1 MKQIPVKFK
10 NLRDAKNLVQ
20 IAQLYDFDVKLI
32 SGNYIV
38 NAKSILGIFTLPQ
51 FDNVKF
57 QIDTDDID
65 DIENIKKQLKKLDLL
80 DE

>member
-10 NLRDAKNLVQ
+10 NLKDAKNLVQ

-57 QIDTDDID
+57 QVDTD
-65 DIENIKKQLKKLDLL
+65 DIENIKEQLKKFDLL

>member
-57 QIDTDDID
+57 QVDTDDIED
-65 DIENIKKQLKKLDLL
+65 IKKQLKKFDLL

>member
-20 IAQLYDFDVKLI
+20 IAQLYNFDVKLI

-57 QIDTDDID
+57 QVDTD
-65 DIENIKKQLKKLDLL
+65 DIENIKEQLKKFDLL

>member
-38 NAKSILGIFTLPQ
+38 NAK
-51 FDNVKF
+51 
-57 QIDTDDID
+57 
-65 DIENIKKQLKKLDLL
+65 
-80 DE
+80 